1 MGLSDP
7 VDALWQFRDL
17 SSVFPSFFSLNF
29 IGLNS
34 LCVGCFS
41 CARIDWGGK
50 NKGTVWNDAHNI
62 VPPFLLLSFQSVQ
75 QSLKRKPHRRRVC
88 RKKKKKKKNVSERSQ
103 TRPSVQL
110 LFDSFFFN
118 FPSSHVRY
126 GGCVHC
132 PLLSFSRILF
142 SGWHV
147 VLAPIKA
154 FGHKR
159 ERGTFFKSYYLLRCS
174 RLQLVSVPESRRLSR
189 KNRQQSERGGE
200 KTGSLCLRVVYG
212 TALRLL
218 FFLSFYG
225 VKEWREMFVIWFELG
240 GHQSTKS
247 VWTQVFLRRVVCLE
261 ISNIDVGWAWIMS
274 I

>member
-1 MGLSDP
+1 
-7 VDALWQFRDL
+7 
-17 SSVFPSFFSLNF
+17 
-29 IGLNS
+29 
-34 LCVGCFS
+34 
-41 CARIDWGGK
+41 
-50 NKGTVWNDAHNI
+50 
-62 VPPFLLLSFQSVQ
+62 
-75 QSLKRKPHRRRVC
+75 
-88 RKKKKKKKNVSERSQ
+88 KNVSERSQ

-189 KNRQQSERGGE
+189 KNRQQSEIGGE
-200 KTGSLCLRVVYG
+200 KKNW
-212 TALRLL
+212 LL
-218 FFLSFYG
+218 VFTCCVWNSTPPPFFFFHS
-225 VKEWREMFVIWFELG
+225 MEL
-240 GHQSTKS
+240 K
-247 VWTQVFLRRVVCLE
+247 
-261 ISNIDVGWAWIMS
+261 N
-274 I
+274 